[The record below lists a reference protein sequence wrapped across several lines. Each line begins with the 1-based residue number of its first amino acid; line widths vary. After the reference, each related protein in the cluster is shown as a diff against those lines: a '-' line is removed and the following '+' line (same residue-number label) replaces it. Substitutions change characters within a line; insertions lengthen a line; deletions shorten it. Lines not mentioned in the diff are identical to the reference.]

1 MKKLAIFD
9 LDGTLVSSLKD
20 ITKSINEAFEY
31 FEINSIT
38 EEQCMNAL
46 GHGARSLV
54 IKCLEYAGYNTE
66 SKTELEEII
75 NKYNQTYGNSSNSN
89 TIPFDG
95 ILDML
100 KNIRIAGYKTAI
112 VSNKPH
118 AFTLKMSEDLFS
130 GLIDLTFGQ
139 SELFPK
145 KPDPSIIYHTLSK
158 LGFDKCDSIYI
169 GDSDVDV
176 MTAKNSGLSSIAV
189 SWGYRS
195 RDILESSSP
204 DYIVDSVEDLEKILY
219 II

>member
-9 LDGTLVSSLKD
+9 LDGTLVSSLED
-20 ITKSINEAFEY
+20 IYKSINKTFEH
-31 FEINSIT
+31 FGINSVT
-38 EEQCMNAL
+38 QDQCMNAL

-54 IKCLEYAGYNTE
+54 LKCLEYAAYKTE
-66 SKTELEEII
+66 SKAELEEII
-75 NKYNQTYGNSSNSN
+75 NKYNETYSNSANSN
-89 TIPFDG
+89 TRPFDE

-100 KNIRIAGYKTAI
+100 KNIRTAGYKTAI

-118 AFTLKMSEDLFS
+118 ALTLKMSEELFP

-145 KPDPSIIYHTLSK
+145 KPEPSIIYHTISE
-158 LGFDKCDSIYI
+158 LGFDECDSVYI

-176 MTAKNSGLSSIAV
+176 ITAKNSGLLSIAV

-195 RDILESSSP
+195 RNILEAESP
-204 DYIVDSVEDLEKILY
+204 DYIADSVEELEKILY